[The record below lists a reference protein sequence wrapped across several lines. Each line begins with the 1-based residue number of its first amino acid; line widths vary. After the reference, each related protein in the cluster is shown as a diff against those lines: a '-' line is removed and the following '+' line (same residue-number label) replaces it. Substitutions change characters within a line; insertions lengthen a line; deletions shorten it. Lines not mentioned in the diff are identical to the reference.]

1 LSSTFS
7 DRKRPKPRQ
16 RVLDAMSA
24 IEAPF
29 HGSGGFYL
37 RLSAL
42 GAVALVAFGV
52 LALRLWSLEV
62 LRGPH
67 FASAAARQSFRVVE
81 LPAARGAVVDAKG
94 RTLIATQG
102 RLALTAA
109 PDTLGEVVGGQ
120 WKPTPYGRRQ
130 LARIAQ
136 LSGDTVDTFVR
147 RIRNSLFRSP
157 YAPVEIVPR
166 LSRQLDSFLEEN
178 ADKFPGFLTAAVPWR
193 SYPQGSL
200 GGGFLGLLGE
210 IGPAQLK
217 DKRFK
222 WAKPGAVIG
231 QSGVEGSY
239 DRILNGGFAK
249 QRVQV
254 DAMGRPVGRLRPMLS
269 APPRGLQLTIDTRIQ
284 RVAERA
290 VADGVATA
298 HKIGHSDSAGGAA
311 VVLDANTGGVVALAS
326 YPSFSQIAAARNPQ
340 YLGSV
345 SSYNHATQG
354 VYPAGSTFKPIVAEA
369 ALADGLLGPSTS
381 LACTGSYDVGGH
393 IFRNVEA
400 GVNAM
405 LTLPEALSM
414 SCDTWFYRV
423 GSMMYRRLATGD
435 LTLQKWAWRLGL
447 GHTTGIDL
455 PAESAG
461 VVPTPAWLKQ
471 TQTGWSKTWYEGTSV
486 NLAIGQGYLQITPLQ
501 LAVAYAAI
509 ANGGTVVR
517 PHLALAML
525 DPAGHPVKYL
535 EPKPVR
541 KLQLVGLQA
550 IRDGLYAA
558 AHSAGGTSSSIF
570 GTFPIPVSGKTGTA
584 EAPPGSDHSW
594 YASWAPSNHPKYVVV
609 VLIEHGGFG
618 AQAAAPAAK
627 EIYSALFN
635 VKPTKPTG

>member
-1 LSSTFS
+1 
-7 DRKRPKPRQ
+7 
-16 RVLDAMSA
+16 MSA

-52 LALRLWSLEV
+52 LALRLWSLQV

-109 PDTLGEVVGGQ
+109 PDVLGKVVGGQ
-120 WKPTPYGRRQ
+120 WQPTTAGRRALTQ
-130 LARIAQ
+130 IAR

-157 YAPVEIVPR
+157 YAPVEIVPH
-166 LSRQLDSFLEEN
+166 LSQKLDFFLEEN
-178 ADKFPGFLTAAVPWR
+178 ANEFPGFATAAVPSR

-200 GGGFLGLLGE
+200 GSEFLGLLGE
-210 IGPAQLK
+210 VGPQQLK
-217 DKRFK
+217 EKQYK

-231 QSGVEGSY
+231 QSGVEASY
-239 DRILNGGFAK
+239 DRILNGGLAK

-254 DAMGRPVGRLRPMLS
+254 DAMGRPVGRLRPVPS
-269 APPRGLQLTIDTRIQ
+269 APPRSLQLTIDMRIQ

-290 VADGVATA
+290 IADGVATA
-298 HKIGHSDSAGGAA
+298 HRIGHTDSAGGAA
-311 VVLDANTGGVVALAS
+311 VVLDARTGAVVALAS
-326 YPSFSQIAAARNPQ
+326 YPNFSQVAAADN
-340 YLGSV
+340 
-345 SSYNHATQG
+345 SSYLASSGISQLNRATQG

-369 ALADGLLGPSTS
+369 ALADGILGPGSY
-381 LACTGSYDVGGH
+381 LACTGSYTVGGH
-393 IFRNVEA
+393 VFLNVEA

-405 LTLPEALSM
+405 LSLPQALSM
-414 SCDTWFYRV
+414 SCDTWFYRL
-423 GSMMYRRLATGD
+423 GSMLYGRLQKGD
-435 LTLQKWAWRLGL
+435 LSLQRWATRLGL
-447 GHTTGIDL
+447 GRQTGIDV
-455 PAESAG
+455 PGEVAG
-461 VVPTPAWLKQ
+461 VVPSPAWLKQ

-486 NLAIGQGYLQITPLQ
+486 NLAIGQGYLQVTPLQ
-501 LAVAYAAI
+501 LAVAYAAL

-517 PHLALAML
+517 PHLAAAVL

-535 EPKPVR
+535 QPKPAR
-541 KLQLVGLQA
+541 KLDLVGLQS
-550 IRDGLYAA
+550 IRDGLYSA
-558 AHSAGGTSSSIF
+558 AHSAGGTSTSIF

-594 YASWAPSNHPKYVVV
+594 YASWAPSNNPKYVVV

-635 VKPTKPTG
+635 VKPKG